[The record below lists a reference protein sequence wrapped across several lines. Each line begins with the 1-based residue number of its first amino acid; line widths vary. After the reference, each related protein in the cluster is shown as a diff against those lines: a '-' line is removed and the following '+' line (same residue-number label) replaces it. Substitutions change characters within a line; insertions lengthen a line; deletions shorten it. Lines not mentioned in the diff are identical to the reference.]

1 MKFQTRKKVIG
12 ISSIIMGIYFFL
24 NILFTPFPKAQIII
38 LGILLVLY
46 CVLIII
52 MLRCPYCN
60 KHIRSTKYNHCPYC
74 GKDLVDE

>member
-24 NILFTPFPKAQIII
+24 NILFTPFIEAQIII

-46 CVLIII
+46 CVFIII
-52 MLRCPYCN
+52 MQRCPYCN

>member
-24 NILFTPFPKAQIII
+24 NILFTPFIEAQIII

-46 CVLIII
+46 CVFIII

-60 KHIRSTKYNHCPYC
+60 KHIRYTKYNHCPYC

>member
-1 MKFQTRKKVIG
+1 MKFQTKKKVIG

-24 NILFTPFPKAQIII
+24 NILFTPFMEAQIII

-46 CVLIII
+46 CIFIII

-60 KHIRSTKYNHCPYC
+60 KHIRSFNYNHCPYC